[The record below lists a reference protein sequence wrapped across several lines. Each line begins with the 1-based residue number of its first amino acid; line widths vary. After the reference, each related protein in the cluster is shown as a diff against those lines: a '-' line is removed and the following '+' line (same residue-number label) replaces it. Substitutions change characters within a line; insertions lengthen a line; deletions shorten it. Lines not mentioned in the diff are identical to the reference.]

1 MPTPTPY
8 VMSFTTA
15 SLRPELAR
23 IIAEYFLRS
32 RDWATAKREVR
43 ADNALQCR
51 SANSQKNVERELRE
65 RVQLLT
71 GPQLQ
76 LLAEGHADDRAAM
89 AWLAMCK
96 RSGFVFDFAVEVLA
110 PKLATRDAELRFSDF
125 EVFFDQKCAA
135 HPELLKLTPAS
146 RSKIR
151 QVLQRMLQ
159 EAGMLVK
166 GKPYSKLQRP
176 VLSAQVVRVIEV
188 DSPRWLAGLL
198 VPAAEQRA

>member
-1 MPTPTPY
+1 MPPATPY

-76 LLAEGHADDRAAM
+76 LLAQGHADDRAAM

-110 PKLATRDAELRFSDF
+110 PKLATRDFDLRFSDF

-135 HPELLKLTPAS
+135 HPELLKLTPGS

-159 EAGMLVK
+159 EAGMLIK
-166 GKPYSKLQRP
+166 GKPYGKLRRP
-176 VLSAQVVRVIEV
+176 VLSPQVVRVIEA

-198 VPAAEQRA
+198 VPAAAQRA